1 VGSIRALKLH
11 AWEVAFEERIAALR
25 RKEVATLL
33 HFQVLNAIA
42 PSLSFSLSLSLSL
55 TLILTLTL
63 TLTWSLTLTP
73 TPQP

>member
-1 VGSIRALKLH
+1 MGSIRALKLH

-42 PSLSFSLSLSLSL
+42 PSLSLTLSLTLSLSLSLSL
-55 TLILTLTL
+55 TLTLRR
-63 TLTWSLTLTP
+63 W
-73 TPQP
+73 